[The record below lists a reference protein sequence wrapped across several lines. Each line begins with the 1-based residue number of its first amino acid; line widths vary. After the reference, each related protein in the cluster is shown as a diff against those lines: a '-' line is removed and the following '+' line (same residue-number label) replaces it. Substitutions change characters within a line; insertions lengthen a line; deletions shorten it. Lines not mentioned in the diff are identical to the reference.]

1 MSTTVLPATSR
12 SILSLRLLG
21 LLGMLCAPGLLIE
34 ASIRRLP
41 SIAENRSTT
50 LTSLLGLI
58 YIIGWIAGML
68 GFRRM
73 RATGDGLLARI
84 VFSIQIPGLSL
95 AGCQQLM
102 ELSGSRA
109 LLESPFF
116 GICDAAW
123 PLSHLF
129 MLFVGGMV
137 LGSARI
143 HGAARF
149 APLGCG
155 LALPLSAALS
165 TLNHLAF
172 VFSFGVVTTICFC
185 TIGFTVFRAGS
196 QLSTLR
202 NELANYEQYEH

>member
-1 MSTTVLPATSR
+1 
-12 SILSLRLLG
+12 
-21 LLGMLCAPGLLIE
+21 MLCAPGLLIE

-102 ELSGSRA
+102 ELSGSRR
-109 LLESPFF
+109 
-116 GICDAAW
+116 C
-123 PLSHLF
+123 
-129 MLFVGGMV
+129 
-137 LGSARI
+137 
-143 HGAARF
+143 
-149 APLGCG
+149 
-155 LALPLSAALS
+155 
-165 TLNHLAF
+165 
-172 VFSFGVVTTICFC
+172 
-185 TIGFTVFRAGS
+185 
-196 QLSTLR
+196 
-202 NELANYEQYEH
+202 